1 MSTSKRSEFVG
12 TVAGSRR
19 RAAKPRAGRCETVR
33 HTGMPLTVSRP
44 PLLQRGSD
52 ERFRDLINGLL
63 TISVRMELIRD
74 HLAGRLGVSGPQYS
88 LMMAIGQQQKNNGIS
103 VGTLARSLHVS
114 SAFIAS
120 ESNKLARLGL
130 LDKRQDIN
138 DKRSVLLKL
147 SPRALAGLVELGP
160 TIRTVNDSLFASLD
174 QTKFAR
180 LSDIVER
187 VVKDSRLAVHQ
198 IAAPDDDERPT
209 LEKHT
214 PA

>member
-1 MSTSKRSEFVG
+1 MA
-12 TVAGSRR
+12 AGSRP
-19 RAAKPRAGRCETVR
+19 RAARQTGGRGDTVPHR
-33 HTGMPLTVSRP
+33 MPLTVSRL
-44 PLLQRGSD
+44 PLLQQGND
-52 ERFRDLINGLL
+52 EQFRNLINGLL
-63 TISVRMELIRD
+63 TISVRMELIRN

-130 LDKRQDIN
+130 VEKRQN
-138 DKRSVLLKL
+138 VKDKRSVLLQL
-147 SPRALAGLVELGP
+147 SPRALTDLDKLGP
-160 TIRTVNDSLFASLD
+160 TIRAVNDSVFATLD
-174 QTKFAR
+174 KTDFNR

-187 VVKDSRLAVHQ
+187 VVKGSALALHG
-198 IAAPDDDERPT
+198 ITAPDDDKRPT
-209 LEKHT
+209 FDKHA